1 MPRGNTINKPV
12 KNVYPNRD
20 KYVSVAQNQTNP
32 KFCHRMG
39 NNPKPWLTLVMGS
52 GCTTSSDQEAALF
65 QRAKQF
71 VGYPVPKKVNPSD
84 LDRAIPSDVE
94 GQPIGQAVAEFAT
107 DLIRDRLRV
116 KEFDAGK
123 NLGSDGLPG
132 AASGKDIVPEWMF
145 PLFVVALLSTKLYY
159 RIKSHVFAAPRRAD
173 RSDDAVLGA
182 ETRMWGSLT
191 KGFVTPC
198 IKVITALTENEYA
211 AVREGWKTSEDFER
225 AKATLEH
232 ILSKIQKGLTP
243 VGNPQSIRVS
253 LEAVRALAEFA
264 WFCFTEPVTPKVY
277 PGWSDLLLY
286 LSSYTPAESIPGVP
300 LFRSLTDAQILIET
314 RYTDV
319 TEDSW
324 RKLRRDNGPSGGL
337 HYRAATM
344 LNAQYEHGQRKRL
357 TPPTTAFI
365 TSFDLELELAL
376 LHQGKAFT
384 LAFPIH
390 VSAGPVAHMCWITL
404 QVPKREPGTNPTR
417 EDLNRL
423 INPPSSYWKVLE
435 PYPEGPLVIRLA
447 GCPLVK
453 LPENFYKFAEDKNAS
468 DFAGEFFS
476 RIHRF
481 LHADAGDAP
490 DKKKDDALRKRLVL
504 QHAVMINE
512 HDAITQ
518 SAIDLIQSS
527 ESPGR
532 SERESFRGL
541 HADFAASIV
550 ESSRFWMLLGVQI
563 QDNAVRHRITTLI
576 SSLPAL
582 EPAGQMAPENDSG
595 SAVDGVS
602 TVMQNGLAVN
612 RNLSPLEKDLLFW
625 NGFDIVEGDI
635 NDFADDLAHYTVHLE
650 KDEYPSPTKV
660 CKLDHQHA
668 AD

>member
-1 MPRGNTINKPV
+1 MPPGNTIKKPV
-12 KNVYPNRD
+12 KRVYANRD
-20 KYVSVAQNQTNP
+20 EYVSSAGGQTKP
-32 KFCHRMG
+32 KICHRMG

-52 GCTTSSDQEAALF
+52 GCTTSTAQEAALL

-71 VGYPVPKKVNPSD
+71 ISHKPDAKLS
-84 LDRAIPSDVE
+84 PSDVE
-94 GQPIGQAVAEFAT
+94 GQPIRQAVVDFAT
-107 DLIRDRLRV
+107 DLVRDRLRIR
-116 KEFDAGK
+116 ESDADK
-123 NLGSDGLPG
+123 NLGSNGFPG
-132 AASGKDIVPEWMF
+132 VASDEDVVPEWMF
-145 PLFVVALLSTKLYY
+145 PLFVAAVLSTKLYF
-159 RIKSHVFAAPRRAD
+159 RIKSQVFSAPRRSD
-173 RSDDAVLGA
+173 RSDDAVLVEGS
-182 ETRMWGSLT
+182 RMWGSLT
-191 KGFVTPC
+191 RDFVTPC
-198 IKVITALTENEYA
+198 SKVITALTENEYA

-225 AKATLEH
+225 AKATLGH

-243 VGNPQSIRVS
+243 AGNPQTIRVS

-286 LSSYTPAESIPGVP
+286 LSNYTPADSIPGVP
-300 LFRSLTDAQILIET
+300 LFQSLTDAQILIET

-319 TEDSW
+319 TRISW
-324 RKLRRDNGPSGGL
+324 ENLCDHDGTPSGL

-344 LNAQYEHGQRKRL
+344 LNAQYEHGQRNRL
-357 TPPTTAFI
+357 TPPTTAFV

-390 VSAGPVAHMCWITL
+390 VLARSVAHTCWITI
-404 QVPKREPGTNPTR
+404 QVPKREPGTKPMKK
-417 EDLNRL
+417 DLRRL
-423 INPPSSYWKVLE
+423 IDPPSSYWKVLE

-453 LPENFYKFAEDKNAS
+453 LPEQFAE
-468 DFAGEFFS
+468 FAKDEDAVEFVAELIS
-476 RIHRF
+476 RVHRF
-481 LHADAGDAP
+481 MHADAGDAP
-490 DKKKDDALRKRLVL
+490 DKKKDEALKKLIEL
-504 QHAVMINE
+504 QHAVVINE

-518 SAIDLIQSS
+518 SAIDLIQTS

-541 HADFAASIV
+541 HADFAASII

-582 EPAGQMAPENDSG
+582 EPAGQLAPENESG
-595 SAVDGVS
+595 SAMDGVS

-612 RNLSPLEKDLLFW
+612 RNLSPLERDLLFW
-625 NGFDIVEGDI
+625 NGFDVVEGDI
-635 NDFADDLAHYTVHLE
+635 NAFADDLAHYTVHLE
-650 KDEYPSPTKV
+650 KNRYPSPTKA
-660 CKLDHQHA
+660 CDLDHKDA
-668 AD
+668 SD